1 MWQVQGVATSLATNL
16 ATNLAAHL
24 PINLAA
30 AAESKFNH
38 CCVSAIPGLH
48 DVRLGVLLELPWSGE
63 LQEAG

>member
-1 MWQVQGVATSLATNL
+1 MRQVQVVATSLATNL
-16 ATNLAAHL
+16 AAHL
-24 PINLAA
+24 PHNLANNLAA

>member
-1 MWQVQGVATSLATNL
+1 MRQVQDVATSLDTNL
-16 ATNLAAHL
+16 AANLAAHL
-24 PINLAA
+24 PNNLAA
-30 AAESKFNH
+30 ATESKFNH